1 MGEMFHFTESAMRKL
16 AEISHEGSIIRL
28 DVTNKGCGGFT
39 YDINRVSEPS
49 RGDEL
54 IDVQEGVRFAV
65 SARAMLKVWG
75 STLDWREEG
84 MSRRFVLDNPNEKG
98 KCGCGESFSL

>member
-1 MGEMFHFTESAMRKL
+1 
-16 AEISHEGSIIRL
+16 
-28 DVTNKGCGGFT
+28 
-39 YDINRVSEPS
+39 
-49 RGDEL
+49 
-54 IDVQEGVRFAV
+54 
-65 SARAMLKVWG
+65 MLKVWG